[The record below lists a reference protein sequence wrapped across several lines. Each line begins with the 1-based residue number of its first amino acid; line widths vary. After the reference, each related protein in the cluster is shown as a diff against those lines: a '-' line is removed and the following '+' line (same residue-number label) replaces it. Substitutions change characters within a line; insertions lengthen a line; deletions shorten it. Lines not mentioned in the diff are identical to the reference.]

1 MTTPQMQRL
10 VVAMPPDMIR
20 RVDTLRSLTG
30 TSRAGFI
37 RLAVADY
44 LRLLGGTT
52 HDARYPTP
60 RKKKNEHQS

>member
-1 MTTPQMQRL
+1 VSTPHLQRL

-44 LRLLGGTT
+44 LRPLGGTT
-52 HDARYPTP
+52 HDAQP
-60 RKKKNEHQS
+60 

>member
-1 MTTPQMQRL
+1 MSTPHLQRL

-44 LRLLGGTT
+44 LSPLGGTT
-52 HDARYPTP
+52 HDAQP
-60 RKKKNEHQS
+60 

>member
-1 MTTPQMQRL
+1 MTTPHLQRL

-52 HDARYPTP
+52 HDAQPHP
-60 RKKKNEHQS
+60 EKGEQ

>member
-44 LRLLGGTT
+44 LPPLGGTT
-52 HDARYPTP
+52 HDAPLP
-60 RKKKNEHQS
+60 HPEKEEQ

>member
-10 VVAMPPDMIR
+10 VVAMPPEMVR

-52 HDARYPTP
+52 HDVRYPTP
-60 RKKKNEHQS
+60 RKKNNEHQS

>member
-1 MTTPQMQRL
+1 MSTPHLQRL

-44 LRLLGGTT
+44 LPPLGGTT

-60 RKKKNEHQS
+60 RKKNNEHQS

>member
-1 MTTPQMQRL
+1 MTTPHLQRL

-44 LRLLGGTT
+44 LRPLDGTT

-60 RKKKNEHQS
+60 RKKNNEHQS

>member
-1 MTTPQMQRL
+1 MSTPHLQRL
-10 VVAMPPDMIR
+10 VVAMPPEMVR

-44 LRLLGGTT
+44 LSPLVGTT
-52 HDARYPTP
+52 HDAQP
-60 RKKKNEHQS
+60 

>member
-10 VVAMPPDMIR
+10 VVAMPPEMVR
-20 RVDTLRSLTG
+20 QVDTLRSLTG

-44 LRLLGGTT
+44 LPPLGGTT
-52 HDARYPTP
+52 P
-60 RKKKNEHQS
+60 RKKNNEHQS

>member
-1 MTTPQMQRL
+1 MTAPEMQRV

-44 LRLLGGTT
+44 LRPVGGTT
-52 HDARYPTP
+52 HDAQP
-60 RKKKNEHQS
+60 

>member
-1 MTTPQMQRL
+1 MTVDQLHRVP
-10 VVAMPPDMIR
+10 VGMPPEMVR

-44 LRLLGGTT
+44 LKPLTT
-52 HDARYPTP
+52 EGDH
-60 RKKKNEHQS
+60 S